1 MVYIGFG
8 FLMTFVKTMSYT
20 ALSFNWIISIW
31 AFQWAILSLG
41 FWNQVFLTKGIFQ
54 KIPLNIGWLI
64 QGDFGAAS
72 AMITFGAI
80 IGKCSLQ

>member
-1 MVYIGFG
+1 
-8 FLMTFVKTMSYT
+8 
-20 ALSFNWIISIW
+20 
-31 AFQWAILSLG
+31 LSLG

-54 KIPLNIGWLI
+54 RIPLNIGWLI